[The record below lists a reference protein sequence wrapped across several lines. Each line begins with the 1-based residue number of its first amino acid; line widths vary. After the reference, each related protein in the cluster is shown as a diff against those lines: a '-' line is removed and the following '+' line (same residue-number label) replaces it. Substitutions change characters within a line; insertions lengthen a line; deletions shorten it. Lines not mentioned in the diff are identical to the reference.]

1 MKGHHFVSYPR
12 LATLQLLSLKQ
23 LSYSDLIESAVS
35 EEKGSLIPD
44 HPLVKLKDL
53 TENDIVLR
61 QINYSSILD
70 KLLTQAVKDSEEAK
84 GDLKFPA
91 DFYGQK
97 AFWLK
102 SSVIMRLIYLAF
114 SVVYLPQKAIL
125 TLLNTPLKLLGR
137 LNLSISVKRRL
148 DSLQKCKVFLKQI
161 NTYDVP
167 LEKGMSYLDLHLH
180 KQAQYT
186 KFASL
191 VTQLIV
197 DQVLGCLVLWV
208 LYSRPTALT
217 EWIDYSLS
225 SLHIDQIEKKLI
237 WMLG

>member
-1 MKGHHFVSYPR
+1 
-12 LATLQLLSLKQ
+12 
-23 LSYSDLIESAVS
+23 
-35 EEKGSLIPD
+35 
-44 HPLVKLKDL
+44 
-53 TENDIVLR
+53 
-61 QINYSSILD
+61 
-70 KLLTQAVKDSEEAK
+70 
-84 GDLKFPA
+84 
-91 DFYGQK
+91 
-97 AFWLK
+97 
-102 SSVIMRLIYLAF
+102 MRLIYLAF

-148 DSLQKCKVFLKQI
+148 DSLQKCKVFLKHI

-237 WMLG
+237 WMLW